1 MFASVSREEQPR
13 NRSLQLFP
21 DGAQTELFLCSL
33 RVVYRQLHDGKAELP
48 LKMVV
53 EDKKQ
58 AKKAF

>member
-33 RVVYRQLHDGKAELP
+33 RLVYRQLHDGKAELP
-48 LKMVV
+48 H
-53 EDKKQ
+53 
-58 AKKAF
+58 